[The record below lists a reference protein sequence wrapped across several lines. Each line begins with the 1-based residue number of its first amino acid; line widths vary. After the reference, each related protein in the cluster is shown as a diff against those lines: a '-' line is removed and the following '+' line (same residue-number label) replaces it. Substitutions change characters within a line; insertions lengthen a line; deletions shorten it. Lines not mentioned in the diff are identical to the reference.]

1 MLLVVWSRSLARR
14 RVCRS
19 AGQNEQAS
27 VPNFLKSGLLLLFCA
42 VYAGAADFRLGI
54 IGTDTSHVPAF
65 TKEFND
71 PAATGF
77 VPGFRVVAAYKG
89 GSPDLPDSA
98 TRVDGFANE
107 IRDKYGVQLVPDIAT
122 LCAMVDGVLLESV
135 DGRVHLEQARQVIA
149 AHKPLFIDKPLA
161 STLADAR
168 EIARLAREANV
179 PWFTTSSLRYSDFS
193 SVKSPDNTGV
203 SVWGPG
209 PLEEHHQLSLS
220 WYGIHAIEMLYAML
234 GPGCLTVTQTS
245 SPDSDVVVGV
255 WKDGR
260 VGEARLSRPYS
271 DYGVVA
277 FRGRNVVVAHPL
289 KVDYAALDARIAEFF
304 RTGVPPVPN
313 QETLEIFAFMDAA
326 QRSKDSGGKPVNLQ

>member
-1 MLLVVWSRSLARR
+1 MTSY
-14 RVCRS
+14 
-19 AGQNEQAS
+19 
-27 VPNFLKSGLLLLFCA
+27 FKSGLLLLACGMC
-42 VYAGAADFRLGI
+42 AGAADFRLGI
-54 IGTDTSHVPAF
+54 IGTDTSHVTIF

-71 PAATGF
+71 STAPGF

-89 GSPDLPDSA
+89 GSPDIPDSA

-107 IRDKYGVQLVPDIAT
+107 LRDTYGIPIVPDIAT
-122 LCAMVDGVLLESV
+122 LCSMVDGVLLESG
-135 DGRVHLEQARQVIA
+135 DGRRHLEQARQVIA

-168 EIARLAREANV
+168 EIARLAEQAGV
-179 PWFTTSSLRYSDFS
+179 PWFSSSSLRYSDLS

-220 WYGIHAIEMLYAML
+220 WYGIHAIEMLYTMM
-234 GPGCLTVTQTS
+234 GTGCMTVTQTS
-245 SPDSDVVVGV
+245 SRDSDVMVGV

-260 VGEARLSRPYS
+260 IGVARVARPYS

-277 FRGRNVVVAHPL
+277 FRGRTVVVDHPV
-289 KVDYAALDARIAEFF
+289 KVDYAALDAKISEFF
-304 RTGVPPVPN
+304 KTGVPPVPN
-313 QETLEIFAFMDAA
+313 QETLEIYAFMDAA
-326 QRSKDSGGKPVNLQ
+326 QRSKDSGGKPANLQ